1 MIPYL
6 LVVRVH
12 YFPVFVNHSLGG
24 GENEE
29 MRRWGDGVMGRP

>member
-6 LVVRVH
+6 LVVRIH
-12 YFPVFVNHSLGG
+12 YYLFFVNDSLGG

-29 MRRWGDGVMGRP
+29 MRRWGDAVMGR